1 MTRHIIL
8 VRHGQYD
15 ETHREDEKR
24 ILTGLGREQARAT
37 GRRIAGMIKG
47 VGMGEGGRCT
57 VKAVHS
63 SDMTRAK
70 ETADLIVS
78 EIEGITGTKLNRT
91 DPDPDIN
98 EGRPCHYI
106 PSRKAQ
112 SVASVDRDSGRIERG
127 FKRYFYRFVG
137 DAKEEE
143 KEEKAT
149 AKENARREQ
158 RLDSEE
164 IVRRSQ
170 AKIEREFASL
180 LKDEG
185 NKHYLKSD
193 PLSSIRGGGGG
204 GGGAAPQADA
214 TVKPPDSNHEF
225 EIVVCHGNV
234 IRYWFLRA
242 LQLPPEAWLRLCTF
256 NCSLT
261 YMVVRPGGTVSCR
274 TLGDIGH
281 LDHVGQSFSG
291 HEGFNW

>member
-24 ILTGLGREQARAT
+24 ILTSLGREQARAT
-37 GRRIAGMIKG
+37 GRKIAGMIKG

-63 SDMTRAK
+63 SDMARAK

-112 SVASVDRDSGRIERG
+112 SVASIDRDSGRIERG
-127 FKRYFYRFVG
+127 FRRYFYRFVG
-137 DAKEEE
+137 EAKEE
-143 KEEKAT
+143 KEEGGEGK
-149 AKENARREQ
+149 KEQ
-158 RLDSEE
+158 RLSSEE
-164 IVRRSQ
+164 IVRHSQ
-170 AKIEREFASL
+170 AKIDSQISDL
-180 LKDEG
+180 LKMKIEDAK
-185 NKHYLKSD
+185 NYLKSD
-193 PLSSIRGGGGG
+193 PLSSIR

-234 IRYWFLRA
+234 IRYMFLRA

-261 YMVVRPGGTVSCR
+261 YMVVRPTGTVSCR

-281 LDHVGQSFSG
+281 LDHVGQTFSG
-291 HEGFNW
+291 HEGYNW